1 MRLKAPFSIAWLAAV
16 CAALFAVY
24 ERGCEGAV
32 APVVSRVRAEQRPGT
47 QVVEISYD
55 LADADSAGLTVSV
68 AVSDNGGA
76 SFEVP
81 ATSFGGDGYG
91 TGVSPGSRKQIVWD
105 AGRDWP
111 NRFSANMRFRVIA
124 TDGDEPPNPNPPRL
138 VWIPAGTFLMGS
150 PPSEP
155 DREEDEGPQT
165 IVTISRGFWLG
176 KYEVTQREYQAVM
189 GNNPSY
195 FQGDLDLPAETVSW
209 DDAASYCGKLTARER
224 AAGRLP
230 AGYEYGLP
238 TEAQWEYACR
248 AGTTTAT
255 AFGNSL
261 SSTQANYDGNWPY
274 NGGAKGPY
282 VQGTTKVGSY
292 APNAWG
298 LYDMHGNVWEW
309 CLDWYAGP
317 YPGGS
322 VTDPKWLA
330 SGWDPVIR
338 GGGWGA
344 SGQLCRSAFR
354 LRGALHFRGS
364 ILGFRA
370 ALVQVGAV
378 RLRELNRL

>member
-1 MRLKAPFSIAWLAAV
+1 MRLKAPFNIVWLAAFR
-16 CAALFAVY
+16 ATLFGVY
-24 ERGCEGAV
+24 ECGCDGAV

-68 AVSDNGGA
+68 AVSQDGGA

-111 NRFSANMRFRVIA
+111 NRFSANIRFRVTA
-124 TDGDEPPNPNPPRL
+124 TDSAEPPNPEPQRL

-189 GNNPSY
+189 GNNPSN
-195 FQGDLDLPAETVSW
+195 FKGDLDLPVEGVVW
-209 DDAASYCGKLTARER
+209 YDATNFCGKLTAREL

-248 AGTTTAT
+248 AGTATAT
-255 AFGNSL
+255 ALGNSL
-261 SSTQANYDGNWPY
+261 SSTQANFDGRWPY
-274 NGGAKGPY
+274 NEGAKGPN
-282 VQGTTKVGSY
+282 VRGTTKVGSY

-309 CLDWYAGP
+309 CQDWRATS

-322 VTDPKWLA
+322 MADPKGPV
-330 SGWDPVIR
+330 SGSARVDR
-338 GGGWGA
+338 GGSW
-344 SGQLCRSAFR
+344 SYPGQFCRSAY
-354 LRGALHFRGS
+354 RGRYFPAVESGFV
-364 ILGFRA
+364 GFRA
-370 ALVQVGAV
+370 ALVSVP
-378 RLRELNRL
+378 